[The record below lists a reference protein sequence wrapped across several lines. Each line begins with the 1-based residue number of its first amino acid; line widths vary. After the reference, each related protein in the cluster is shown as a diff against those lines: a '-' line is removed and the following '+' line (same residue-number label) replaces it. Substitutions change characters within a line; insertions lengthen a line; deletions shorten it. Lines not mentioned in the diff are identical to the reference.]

1 MSTTNH
7 PSDHYATL
15 GVDQTSPHAA
25 IAAAHR
31 RIMRRVHP
39 DVAGADPAARE
50 RALAANL
57 AWTVLKDPVSRAGYD
72 RQLSRA
78 IATKPIGQGT
88 VTIEQLREAAARHAA
103 YGPIGKEHREAFSAA
118 SRRVG
123 ISVLVVCTVLLALLV
138 IP

>member
-1 MSTTNH
+1 MSN
-7 PSDHYATL
+7 HYATL
-15 GVDQTSPHAA
+15 GVDQTSPHAV

-31 RIMRRVHP
+31 QIMRRVHP
-39 DVAGADPAARE
+39 DVAGPDPAATE

-78 IATKPIGQGT
+78 VTTKTAGQATA
-88 VTIEQLREAAARHAA
+88 TIEQLREAAARHAA
-103 YGPIGKEHREAFSAA
+103 YGPIGKQHRDAFSAA

-123 ISVLVVCTVLLALLV
+123 ISILVVCTVLLALLV
-138 IP
+138 IR